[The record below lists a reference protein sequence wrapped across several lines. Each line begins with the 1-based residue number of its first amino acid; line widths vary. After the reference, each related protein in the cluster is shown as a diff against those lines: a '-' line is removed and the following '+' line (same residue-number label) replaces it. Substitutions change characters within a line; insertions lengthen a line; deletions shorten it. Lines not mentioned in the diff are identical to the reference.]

1 MDFFRYDSISKL
13 VVAFMNADRLITYN
27 YLADELHIRKA
38 TVSAAKKGGDLHVG
52 QYVRII
58 RLMAETVQ
66 ITLLMPVLVRQI
78 RKALAEHR
86 NVVVGT
92 VPANEQ
98 GKSEPDDW
106 EVMMKWRDV

>member
-1 MDFFRYDSISKL
+1 MKLFRYDSISKL

-27 YLADELHIRKA
+27 YLASELHIRKA
-38 TVSAAKKGGDLHVG
+38 TVSAAKKGDDLHIS
-52 QYVRII
+52 QYIRII

-66 ITLLMPVLVRQI
+66 ITLLMPVLVRQM
-78 RKALAEHR
+78 RKALAERR

-92 VPANEQ
+92 VPANEKGNRQ
-98 GKSEPDDW
+98 PDDW